1 MINQA
6 NLNENVDTLFRSLE
20 NFAQNEGV
28 IGKPVIQG
36 DKTFLPVVSVT
47 VGYGSGYTKMKKE
60 PQGNTTGMTS
70 GLNDSGLLGLGAKL
84 CTDAVICI
92 SNQNVTLLPVNSNA
106 GSIADKIPQIVS
118 SMNQNKQPSQNSPA
132 QGMS

>member
-1 MINQA
+1 MINQT

-28 IGKPVIQG
+28 IGKPVTQG
-36 DKTFLPVVSVT
+36 DKTFLPIVSVT
-47 VGYGSGYTKMKKE
+47 VGYGGGDTKMKKE
-60 PQGNTTGMTS
+60 PQGNAANMTS
-70 GLNDSGLLGLGAKL
+70 GMNDSGLLGLGAKL

-92 SNQNVTLLPVNSNA
+92 DNQNVTLLPVNSNA

-118 SMNQNKQPSQNSPA
+118 SMNQNKTQGSPSQGTS
-132 QGMS
+132 